1 VAHFDQIRPSA
12 ARRIAV
18 YGAALL
24 TVATATGAAVT
35 VYNFTRMEAYA
46 SLLLCAILFTA
57 WFGGAGPG
65 LVAVALSLFTFDYFL
80 IPHNHGLAT
89 GPQDILRLL
98 FFAVVALLIVW
109 IIAVLKRTSNSLRRA
124 HDDLKANVAQLEAL
138 NRSLQIENAERVRAE
153 QTIQQAER
161 ERQVTID
168 TIPAIVARYRHDGQ
182 LDFVNQ
188 TWRTYTGLS
197 QEDMAGHRWGHAI
210 HPEDLPL
217 AEAAWRAHLPAGEP
231 FQIEHRMRRVDGE
244 YRWHLVSRVP
254 LRDEN
259 GDVISWYGVAHD
271 IQDRKQAERALRRS
285 EAYLAEAQRLS
296 HTGSFS
302 WKIRGSD
309 DFLSWKDRRA
319 DHYWSKETYLIMG
332 VDETVTPTIELTM
345 QRVHPDDRTLVRQEL
360 NRALQGERDYDYEHR
375 LLLPDGTVK
384 YVHVRGHRHEY
395 EAGEAELVGALMDI
409 TAEKKA
415 REALQNAQAELA
427 HITRVTTLGE
437 MSASIAHELNQP
449 LAAINSNAEATLR
462 WLGRDLPDLD
472 EARAAADRI
481 VRNAQRAGDVI
492 RRVREFA
499 KKADLQMTETNLNE
513 VVEEAI
519 TLVDHEAVRHGVTI
533 QFNLASGLPP
543 VRGDRIQLQQVVVN
557 LAVNGMEAMAGI
569 RNRQRVLTVRTQQHL
584 SDRAVV
590 MVEDTGVGIE
600 LDNLGRIFN
609 AFHTTKPHG
618 LGMGLSI
625 CRSIVEAHGGE
636 LWASPNVKAGMT
648 FQFVIPVCAHGS
660 GP

>member
-1 VAHFDQIRPSA
+1 MGHFDQLRPLA
-12 ARRIAV
+12 VRRIVLYGSSILAV
-18 YGAALL
+18 A
-24 TVATATGAAVT
+24 VATGAALT
-35 VYNFTRMEAYA
+35 VSNFTHIESYA

-65 LVAVALSLFTFDYFL
+65 FVAVALSLFTFDYFL
-80 IPHNHGLAT
+80 IPHDHGPAT
-89 GPQDILRLL
+89 GPRDILRLL
-98 FFAVVALLIVW
+98 FFAVVALLVVW
-109 IIAVLKRTSNSLRRA
+109 IIAVLKRTSDSLRRA
-124 HDDLKANVAQLEAL
+124 RDDLKINVVQLEAL
-138 NRSLQIENAERVRAE
+138 NRSLQIENAERIRAE
-153 QTIQQAER
+153 HTIRQAER
-161 ERQVTID
+161 ELQVTID
-168 TIPAIVARYRHDGQ
+168 TLPTIAARYRRDGQ

-188 TWRTYTGLS
+188 TWRTYSGLS
-197 QEDMAGHRWGHAI
+197 QKDIAGHRWGVGI

-217 AEAAWRAHLPAGEP
+217 TEAAWRAHLPAGEP
-231 FQIEHRMRRVDGE
+231 FQIEQRMRRADGE
-244 YRWHLVSRVP
+244 YRWHLVKRVP
-254 LRDEN
+254 LRDEH
-259 GDVISWYGVAHD
+259 GEVVSWYGVAHD
-271 IQDRKQAERALRRS
+271 IEDQKQAERALRRS

-309 DFLSWKDRRA
+309 DYSSWKASRT

-345 QRVHPDDRTLVRQEL
+345 QRVHPDDRTLVQQEL

-375 LLLPDGTVK
+375 LLLPDGTIK

-462 WLGRDLPDLD
+462 WLGRDVPEID

-499 KKADLQMTETNLNE
+499 KKADLQMTETNLNA
-513 VVEEAI
+513 VVEDAI
-519 TLVDHEAVRHGVTI
+519 TLIDYEAVRHGVTI

-557 LAVNGMEAMAGI
+557 LAVNGMEAMAGV
-569 RNRQRVLTVRTQQHL
+569 RNRQRVLTVRTQRHQ

-590 MVEDTGVGIE
+590 MVEDAGVGIE
-600 LDNLGRIFN
+600 IDNLSRIFT

-625 CRSIVEAHGGE
+625 CRSIIEAHGGK
-636 LWASPNVKAGMT
+636 LWASPNVGAGMT
-648 FQFVIPVCAHGS
+648 FQFAIPVCAPES
-660 GP
+660 NP

>member
-1 VAHFDQIRPSA
+1 MAHLDKIRSPA
-12 ARRIAV
+12 ARRIAL
-18 YGAALL
+18 YGAAMLAVA
-24 TVATATGAAVT
+24 VATVTAMT
-35 VYNFTRMEAYA
+35 VYNFTHMESYA

-65 LVAVALSLFTFDYFL
+65 LVAVALSLFAFDYFL
-80 IPHNHGLAT
+80 IPHDHGLAT

-109 IIAVLKRTSNSLRRA
+109 IIAVLKRTSDSLRGA
-124 HDDLKANVAQLEAL
+124 HDDLKANVMQLEAL
-138 NRSLQIENAERVRAE
+138 NRSLQIENAQRVRAE
-153 QTIQQAER
+153 QTIRQAER
-161 ERQVTID
+161 ELQVTID
-168 TIPAIVARYRHDGQ
+168 TIPAIAARYCHDGQ

-188 TWRTYTGLS
+188 TWRTYSGLS
-197 QEDMAGHRWGHAI
+197 QQDVAGHRWGVGI
-210 HPEDLPL
+210 HPDDLPL
-217 AEAAWRAHLPAGEP
+217 VEAAWRAHLPAGEP
-231 FQIEHRMRRVDGE
+231 FQIEQRMRRADGE
-244 YRWHLVSRVP
+244 YRWHLVTRVP

-259 GDVISWYGVAHD
+259 GVVASWYGVAHD
-271 IQDRKQAERALRRS
+271 IDDQKQAERALRRS

-309 DFLSWKDRRA
+309 DYLSWKTSRT
-319 DHYWSKETYLIMG
+319 DHYWSKETCLIMG
-332 VDETVTPTIELTM
+332 VDETVAPTIELTM
-345 QRVHPDDRTLVRQEL
+345 QRVHPDDRMLVQQEL

-395 EAGEAELVGALMDI
+395 EAGDAELVGALIDI

-415 REALQNAQAELA
+415 REALQNARAELA

-462 WLGRDLPDLD
+462 WLGRDFPDLK
-472 EARAAADRI
+472 EARMAAGRI

-499 KKADLQMTETNLNE
+499 KKDDLRMTETNLNE
-513 VVEEAI
+513 IVEEAI
-519 TLVDHEAVRHGVTI
+519 TLVDYEAVRHGVTI
-533 QFNLASGLPP
+533 RFNLAAGLPS

-590 MVEDTGVGIE
+590 MVEDAGVGIE

-625 CRSIVEAHGGE
+625 CRSIVEAHGGK
-636 LWASPNVKAGMT
+636 LWASPNAGAGMT
-648 FQFVIPVCAHGS
+648 FQFAIPVYAQVS
-660 GP
+660 GL